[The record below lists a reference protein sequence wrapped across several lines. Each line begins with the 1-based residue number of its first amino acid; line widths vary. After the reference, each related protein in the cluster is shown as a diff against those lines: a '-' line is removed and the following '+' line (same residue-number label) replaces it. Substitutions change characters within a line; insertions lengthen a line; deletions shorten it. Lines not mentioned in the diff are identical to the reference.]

1 LSHPI
6 ILYDGVCGLCDRLV
20 QFVLKR
26 DRDDRFQFAALQS
39 AFARA
44 ILQRHGLNPDL
55 LDTFHLVFDYG
66 ESSVRV
72 LARSDAVSAALDQL
86 GGSWRVLAKLFDLF
100 PTQFRDWQYNLI
112 ARNRYQLFGKRDA
125 CTLPDPKVRHKFLD
139 LP

>member
-66 ESSVRV
+66 ESSERV
-72 LARSDAVSAALDQL
+72 LARSDTVSAALDQL

>member
-66 ESSVRV
+66 ESSERV

-86 GGSWRVLAKLFDLF
+86 GGSWRILAKLFDLF

>member
-26 DRDDRFQFAALQS
+26 DHDDRFRFAALQS

-44 ILQRHGLNPDL
+44 ILQRHGLNADL

-66 ESSVRV
+66 ESGERV

-86 GGSWRVLAKLFDLF
+86 GGSWRILAKLFDLF

-112 ARNRYQLFGKRDA
+112 ARNRYHLFGKRDA

>member
-66 ESSVRV
+66 ESSERV

>member
-1 LSHPI
+1 MSHPI

-26 DRDDRFQFAALQS
+26 DHDDRFRFAALQS

-66 ESSVRV
+66 ESSERV

-86 GGSWRVLAKLFDLF
+86 GGSWRILAKLFDLF
-100 PTQFRDWQYNLI
+100 PRQFRDWQYNLI
-112 ARNRYQLFGKRDA
+112 ARNRYRLFGKRAA
-125 CTLPDPKVRHKFLD
+125 CPLPDPKVRHKFLD

>member
-66 ESSVRV
+66 ESSERV

-86 GGSWRVLAKLFDLF
+86 GGSWRILAKVFDLF